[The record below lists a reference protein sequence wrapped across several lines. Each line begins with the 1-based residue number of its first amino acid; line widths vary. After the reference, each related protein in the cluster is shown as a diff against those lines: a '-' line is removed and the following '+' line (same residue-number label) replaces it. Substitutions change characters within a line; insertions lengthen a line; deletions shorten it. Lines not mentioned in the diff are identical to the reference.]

1 MGLRLVL
8 GDSGG
13 FKEVGFTLH
22 WVPSEGR
29 WEGFACKAALGKAGG
44 PGMPLGGRGGPEG
57 LSRADQG
64 EGAAEAP
71 SLWGGVPVSR
81 FWEL

>member
-1 MGLRLVL
+1 M
-8 GDSGG
+8 
-13 FKEVGFTLH
+13 GFTLH

-29 WEGFACKAALGKAGG
+29 CGGGFACKAVLGKAGG
-44 PGMPLGGRGGPEG
+44 PGMPLGGWGDPEG

-64 EGAAEAP
+64 QGAPEAP

>member
-1 MGLRLVL
+1 MILGGSRKWGLLCI
-8 GDSGG
+8 GCHQKAGG
-13 FKEVGFTLH
+13 G
-22 WVPSEGR
+22 
-29 WEGFACKAALGKAGG
+29 GFACKAVLGKAGG
-44 PGMPLGGRGGPEG
+44 PGMPLGGWGDPEG

-64 EGAAEAP
+64 QGAPEAP